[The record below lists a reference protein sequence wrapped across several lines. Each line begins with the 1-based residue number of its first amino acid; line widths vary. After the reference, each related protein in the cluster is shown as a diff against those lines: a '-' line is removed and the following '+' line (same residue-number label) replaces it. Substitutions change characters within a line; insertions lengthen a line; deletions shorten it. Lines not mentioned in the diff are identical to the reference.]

1 MKFLSLSP
9 FSPRFLECLRGY
21 TAAKLP
27 KDIGAGITV
36 GVVALPL
43 AMAFAIASG
52 LPPQV
57 GLWTAIIGGFLIS
70 ALGGSSVQVGGPA
83 GAFIVVVYAIVQQHG
98 IAGLL
103 VCTASSGVL
112 IFLLGWFGLGRFV
125 RLVPESIVIGF
136 TNGIAVLIAL
146 SQVQDLFINSYAVG
160 LGLATV
166 VMIVGWGRY
175 IAPRRPILARLPAP
189 MLALVALTVLAWQLH
204 LPAETIGSRFGEI
217 SAALPQFSN
226 PFASDAFDFSLQ
238 GLQKLTMPIATLTL
252 LGAFE
257 SLLCA
262 RIADEVGLQNGQ
274 PTYPP
279 HDPNQELMAQGVTN
293 TVLGFV
299 GGMPATGT
307 IARTLTNIKC
317 GATSPV
323 AGLVHAATIA
333 AFVMLASK
341 LAALVP
347 LSVLAGLLM
356 LVAWNMGEW
365 HEFVH
370 LKQRTRFDQTV
381 LWVTFALTVAVNL
394 LVALAV
400 SLGLVLL
407 HAWWLRHKQKA

>member
-1 MKFLSLSP
+1 MK

-21 TAAKLP
+21 TGAKLST
-27 KDIGAGITV
+27 DMGAGITV

-52 LPPQV
+52 LSPQV

-70 ALGGSSVQVGGPA
+70 ALGGSSVQVGGPT
-83 GAFIVVVYAIVQQHG
+83 GAFIVVVYAIVQQYG
-98 IAGLL
+98 TLGLQ
-103 VCTASSGVL
+103 VCTTSSGVL

-125 RLVPESIVIGF
+125 RFVPESIVIGF

-146 SQVQDLFINSYAVG
+146 SQVQDLFVNSYAAL

-166 VMIVGWGRY
+166 LLIVGWSRY
-175 IAPRRPILARLPAP
+175 IAPRRPILARFPAP
-189 MLALVALTVLAWQLH
+189 MLALVVLTALAWQMH

-217 SAALPQFSN
+217 SAVLPQFSN
-226 PFASDAFDFSLQ
+226 PFASDAFDFSVQ
-238 GLQKLTMPIATLTL
+238 GLQKLAMPIATLTL

-262 RIADEVGLQNGQ
+262 RIADEVGVQNGQ

-365 HEFVH
+365 HEFIR
-370 LKQRTRFDQTV
+370 LKQRTRFNQAV

-400 SLGLVLL
+400 SLGMVLL

>member
-1 MKFLSLSP
+1 MWLK
-9 FSPRFLECLRGY
+9 RLRLFQDLQGY
-21 TAAKLP
+21 SKERLAKDL
-27 KDIGAGITV
+27 GAGITV

-52 LPPQV
+52 LSPQV
-57 GLWTAIIGGFLIS
+57 GLWTAIVGGFLIS
-70 ALGGSSVQVGGPA
+70 LLGGSSVQIGGPA

-98 IAGLL
+98 LAGLL

-112 IFLLGWFGLGRFV
+112 IFLLGWFGLGSFV

-146 SQVQDLFINSYAVG
+146 SQIKDLFASPYAAL
-160 LGLATV
+160 LGLATMV
-166 VMIVGWGRY
+166 LIVCWNRY
-175 IAPRRPILARLPAP
+175 IRSSILARLPAP
-189 MLALVALTVLAWQLH
+189 MLALVVCTVLAWQMH

-217 SAALPQFSN
+217 STSLVQFSN
-226 PFASDAFDFSLQ
+226 PFGAGVFDFSVQ
-238 GLQKLTMPIATLTL
+238 GLQKLVMPTATLTL

-262 RIADEVGLQNGQ
+262 RIADEIGVQNGK
-274 PTYPP
+274 PAYPP
-279 HDPNQELMAQGVTN
+279 HDPNQELMAQGIAN
-293 TVLGFV
+293 TVLGFI

-323 AGLVHAATIA
+323 AGLVHAGTVA
-333 AFVMLASK
+333 AFVLLAAK

-347 LSVLAGLLM
+347 LSVLAGLLL

-365 HEFVH
+365 HELVRF
-370 LKQRTRFDQTV
+370 KQRSRFDQSV
-381 LWVTFALTVAVNL
+381 LWTTFVLTVVTNL

-407 HAWWLRHKQKA
+407 HAWWLCAKRKA

>member
-1 MKFLSLSP
+1 MSLI
-9 FSPRFLECLRGY
+9 FSPRLWRDLRGY
-21 TAAKLP
+21 SSARLAR
-27 KDIGAGITV
+27 DVGAGITV

-52 LPPQV
+52 LSPQV

-98 IAGLL
+98 VAGLL
-103 VCTASSGVL
+103 ICTSISGAL
-112 IFLLGWFGLGRFV
+112 IFLMGVLGLGRFV

-136 TNGIAVLIAL
+136 TNGIAVLIAI
-146 SQVQDLFINSYAVG
+146 SQMRDLFANTHAVG

-166 VMIVGWGRY
+166 VLILFWSRY
-175 IAPRRPILARLPAP
+175 VAPRRPILARLPAP
-189 MLALVALTVLAWQLH
+189 MLALVALTVLAWQAH
-204 LPAETIGSRFGEI
+204 LPVETIGSRFGEM
-217 SAALPQFSN
+217 AGTLPSLIN
-226 PFASDAFDFSLQ
+226 PFAVGAVDLSKH
-238 GLQKLTMPIATLTL
+238 GLLLLAIPIATLTL

-262 RIADEVGLQNGQ
+262 RIADEVGAQKGQ
-274 PTYPP
+274 QLYLP
-279 HDPNQELMAQGVTN
+279 HDPNQELMAQGVAN

-323 AGLVHAATIA
+323 AGLVHAVTIA
-333 AFVMLASK
+333 AFVLLASK

-347 LSVLAGLLM
+347 LSVLAGLLA

-365 HEFVH
+365 REFVR
-370 LKQRTRFDQTV
+370 LNKRTHFDQAV
-381 LWVTFALTVAVNL
+381 LWITFALTVEVNL

-400 SLGLVLL
+400 SLVLVLL
-407 HAWWLRHKQKA
+407 HAGWLYAKRKS

>member
-1 MKFLSLSP
+1 M
-9 FSPRFLECLRGY
+9 
-21 TAAKLP
+21 A

-36 GVVALPL
+36 GIVALPL

-52 LPPQV
+52 LSPQV

-83 GAFIVVVYAIVQQHG
+83 GAFIVVVYGIVQQHG
-98 IAGLL
+98 VAGLL
-103 VCTASSGVL
+103 VCTSISGVL
-112 IFLLGWFGLGRFV
+112 IFLMGVLGLGRFV

-136 TNGIAVLIAL
+136 TNGIAVLIAI
-146 SQVQDLFINSYAVG
+146 SQMKDLFASTYAVS

-166 VMIVGWGRY
+166 VLIVCWGRY
-175 IAPRRPILARLPAP
+175 VAPRRLMLARLPAP
-189 MLALVALTVLAWQLH
+189 MLALVVLTVFAWQMH

-217 SAALPQFSN
+217 SAVLPQFSN
-226 PFASDAFDFSLQ
+226 PFAAGTFDFSMQ
-238 GLQKLTMPIATLTL
+238 GLQKLAMPIATLTL

-262 RIADEVGLQNGQ
+262 RIADEVGAGV
-274 PTYPP
+274 YPP

-323 AGLVHAATIA
+323 AGLVHAVTIA

-365 HEFVH
+365 HEFVR

-407 HAWWLRHKQKA
+407 QKMLSKAR

>member
-1 MKFLSLSP
+1 
-9 FSPRFLECLRGY
+9 
-21 TAAKLP
+21 
-27 KDIGAGITV
+27 
-36 GVVALPL
+36 
-43 AMAFAIASG
+43 MANAISSG
-52 LPPQV
+52 LSPQV

-70 ALGGSSVQVGGPA
+70 LLGGSSVQIGGPA
-83 GAFIVVVYAIVQQHG
+83 GAFIVVVYAIVQQQG
-98 IAGLL
+98 VTGLL
-103 VCTASSGVL
+103 ICTSISGVL
-112 IFLLGWFGLGRFV
+112 IFLMGVLGLGRFV

-146 SQVQDLFINSYAVG
+146 SQVKDLFASAYAAL

-166 VMIVGWGRY
+166 VLIVCWSRY

-189 MLALVALTVLAWQLH
+189 MLALIALTFLAWQMH

-226 PFASDAFDFSLQ
+226 PFAAGTFDFSMQ
-238 GLQKLTMPIATLTL
+238 GLQKLAMPIATLTL

-262 RIADEVGLQNGQ
+262 RIADEVGTQNGK
-274 PTYPP
+274 PLYPP

-323 AGLVHAATIA
+323 AGLVHAVTIA

-347 LSVLAGLLM
+347 LAVLAGLLM

-365 HEFVH
+365 REFVRF
-370 LKQRTRFDQTV
+370 KERSRFDQTV
-381 LWVTFALTVAVNL
+381 LWLTFVLTVVVNL

-407 HAWWLRHKQKA
+407 QKMLSKAR

>member
-1 MKFLSLSP
+1 MHKGIRLFQDLKSYSQERLA
-9 FSPRFLECLRGY
+9 
-21 TAAKLP
+21 T
-27 KDIGAGITV
+27 DIGAGLTV

-52 LPPQV
+52 LSPQV

-70 ALGGSSVQVGGPA
+70 LLGGSSVQIGGPA

-103 VCTASSGVL
+103 VCTSISGVL
-112 IFLLGWFGLGRFV
+112 IFFLGWFGLGRLV

-146 SQVQDLFINSYAVG
+146 SQARDLFVNSYAVG

-166 VMIVGWGRY
+166 VLIVGWSRY
-175 IAPRRPILARLPAP
+175 VAPTRPMLARLPAP
-189 MLALVALTVLAWQLH
+189 MLALVVLTVLAWQMH
-204 LPAETIGSRFGEI
+204 LPVETIGSRFGEI

-226 PFASDAFDFSLQ
+226 PFAADAFDFSGQ
-238 GLQKLTMPIATLTL
+238 GLQKLAMPIATLTL

-262 RIADEVGLQNGQ
+262 RIADEVGTQNGK
-274 PTYPP
+274 PLYPP

-293 TVLGFV
+293 TVLGFL

-323 AGLVHAATIA
+323 AGLVHAVTIA
-333 AFVMLASK
+333 AFVMLASQW
-341 LAALVP
+341 AALVP
-347 LSVLAGLLM
+347 LPVLAGLLM

-365 HEFVH
+365 REFAR
-370 LKQRTRFDQTV
+370 LKERTRFDQAV

-407 HAWWLRHKQKA
+407 QKIFNKAN

>member
-1 MKFLSLSP
+1 MLKGIRLLQDLKSYSQVRLA
-9 FSPRFLECLRGY
+9 
-21 TAAKLP
+21 T
-27 KDIGAGITV
+27 DIGAGLTV

-52 LPPQV
+52 LSPQV

-70 ALGGSSVQVGGPA
+70 ALGGSSVQIGGPA

-98 IAGLL
+98 AAGLL
-103 VCTASSGVL
+103 VCTAISGVL

-146 SQVQDLFINSYAVG
+146 SQVKDLFASAYAAL

-166 VMIVGWGRY
+166 VLIVCWSRY
-175 IAPRRPILARLPAP
+175 VAPTRPILARLPAP
-189 MLALVALTVLAWQLH
+189 MLALVALTFLAWQMH

-217 SAALPQFSN
+217 SAALPQFLN
-226 PFASDAFDFSLQ
+226 PFAAGTFDFSMQ
-238 GLQKLTMPIATLTL
+238 GLQKLAMPIATLTL

-262 RIADEVGLQNGQ
+262 RIADEVGTQNGK
-274 PTYPP
+274 PLYPP

-323 AGLVHAATIA
+323 AGLVHAVTIA

-365 HEFVH
+365 HEFVR
-370 LKQRTRFDQTV
+370 LKERTRFDQTV

-394 LVALAV
+394 LVALVV

-407 HAWWLRHKQKA
+407 QKMLNKAR